1 LPNYVQIPGARAASP
16 LIQGGFTV
24 YESGGFG
31 VRLSYLQLLIILAL
45 MAGFT
50 TFIAATPL
58 GRAQRACEQDIRM
71 AAVLGVDVDR
81 VISTTFMMG
90 AALMLSGTGS
100 ELLANPDVR
109 AAYLE
114 VASVTGLRGDRA
126 FARCSAM
133 LQWPLSHR
141 GGAFHEPAASRRRIF
156 RSRWWGRLPAQM
168 PRWASR

>member
-1 LPNYVQIPGARAASP
+1 
-16 LIQGGFTV
+16 
-24 YESGGFG
+24 
-31 VRLSYLQLLIILAL
+31 VRLSYLQLLINLPL

-71 AAVLGVDVDR
+71 AAVPPGVDVDR

-90 AALMLSGTGS
+90 AALMLSATGT

-114 VASVTGLRGDRA
+114 
-126 FARCSAM
+126 
-133 LQWPLSHR
+133 
-141 GGAFHEPAASRRRIF
+141 GGQP
-156 RSRWWGRLPAQM
+156 
-168 PRWASR
+168 

>member
-1 LPNYVQIPGARAASP
+1 MRAASP

-71 AAVLGVDVDR
+71 VAVLGVDVDR

-90 AALMLSGTGS
+90 AALMLSGTGT

-114 VASVTGLRGDRA
+114 
-126 FARCSAM
+126 
-133 LQWPLSHR
+133 
-141 GGAFHEPAASRRRIF
+141 GGQP
-156 RSRWWGRLPAQM
+156 
-168 PRWASR
+168 